1 MITPRNNHRRRFIYH
16 HHHTIYHQTAAVRT
30 TPRTRPAD
38 TRHRSGGT
46 QNHLHSSQVS
56 SHAHD
61 RTEPLRHG
69 CHTGLPRTR
78 QPRPKRRANPHPS
91 RGAQQGTAQNTPAQ
105 RRKNTV
111 HTKKITTG
119 GTPQANALK
128 KTKKNLTEKRT
139 PCPETPERR
148 AESEK
153 RHTQNKKHH
162 GKKIPHTLIT
172 RKNVLRKTLSCNIFV
187 INSINIYYDGR
198 RKTTT
203 KNQNKQPNNPRPSKA
218 QNHPSL
224 PALRSSLPP
233 TGKPSHP

>member
-1 MITPRNNHRRRFIYH
+1 MPHR
-16 HHHTIYHQTAAVRT
+16 T
-30 TPRTRPAD
+30 PAD
-38 TRHRSGGT
+38 TAAAT
-46 QNHLHSSQVS
+46 QKTDKHTPVPRRTTGN
-56 SHAHD
+56 
-61 RTEPLRHG
+61 RTE
-69 CHTGLPRTR
+69 
-78 QPRPKRRANPHPS
+78 
-91 RGAQQGTAQNTPAQ
+91 NTPAQ

-128 KTKKNLTEKRT
+128 KTKNRQKNEHRI
-139 PCPETPERR
+139 PETPERR

-187 INSINIYYDGR
+187 INSIKIYYDGR
-198 RKTTT
+198 RITTT
-203 KNQNKQPNNPRPSKA
+203 KNQNKQPNQPPAIKSAKPPHRSP
-218 QNHPSL
+218 L
-224 PALRSSLPP
+224 PAPRSPP